1 MASNAESP
9 PAPGPSGGA
18 GNLGGKADL
27 PGTAVPVD
35 NQTESRGAAPVPTD
49 LDGHL
54 VVSELVADRAAAPSP
69 FGDEETFPLPVED
82 LTYTPTT
89 TP

>member
-1 MASNAESP
+1 MASN
-9 PAPGPSGGA
+9 PS
-18 GNLGGKADL
+18 GKADL
-27 PGTAVPVD
+27 PGTAVTVSEH
-35 NQTESRGAAPVPTD
+35 TEMRGAAPGPMGP
-49 LDGHL
+49 DGHL

-69 FGDEETFPLPVED
+69 FGDDQTFPLPVED

>member
-1 MASNAESP
+1 VTSE
-9 PAPGPSGGA
+9 
-18 GNLGGKADL
+18 GNL
-27 PGTAVPVD
+27 PGTQVPVSD
-35 NQTESRGAAPVPTD
+35 KTESRGAAPGPTGP
-49 LDGHL
+49 DGQL

-69 FGDEETFPLPVED
+69 FGDDQTFPLPVED